1 MNFSVDDR
9 DERQARSMLELDSTG
24 SHQFLGF
31 GLPGVDNEHE
41 WLSLVSGRV
50 LIKPG
55 RIPSWLASKRRF
67 VAEVHPDGCTTA
79 MEEDTPG

>member
-1 MNFSVDDR
+1 
-9 DERQARSMLELDSTG
+9 MLELDSTG
-24 SHQFLGF
+24 SYQFLGF

-55 RIPSWLASKRRF
+55 RIPS
-67 VAEVHPDGCTTA
+67 
-79 MEEDTPG
+79 